1 VLSIMRLMISSLA
14 SRLSSLVSSKKFGI
28 SLTDIASPSGTK
40 ASSLFPP
47 MTGNNVQQPNQVV
60 LALLAVSDE
69 NTGGNNY
76 FAAAEFDSEAQGA
89 ELKNWKCAQTVED
102 KRAEDNPESVLE
114 SNVDGDKGMSLLG
127 ADVCTGGML

>member
-14 SRLSSLVSSKKFGI
+14 SWLSSLVSSKKFGI
-28 SLTDIASPSGTK
+28 SLTDIASPSATK
-40 ASSLFPP
+40 ASSLLPP
-47 MTGNNVQQPNQVV
+47 ITGNNVQQPNQVV
-60 LALLAVSDE
+60 LAFLAVSDE

-76 FAAAEFDSEAQGA
+76 FAAADSEAQGA
-89 ELKNWKCAQTVED
+89 ELKNWRCAQTVED

-127 ADVCTGGML
+127 ADVSTGGML